1 MHLTNGCPLLR
12 RNFPAFGCWTRYT
25 TFRSPLLAALF
36 AQQSPSN
43 TCRFEFE
50 AIPLTEIEVIE
61 ALNLHAT
68 NGMSGF
74 AIYLT
79 LTFAYLTAIYVVG
92 AKLTGAQTVLL
103 SLLYLAWSTS
113 FAMVAITHLQ
123 SLESIVLEYPSLI
136 RARMWF
142 APWSVMGTTIT
153 LAGMAVCVYFLREVR
168 VNDTTEEHE
177 ST

>member
-1 MHLTNGCPLLR
+1 M
-12 RNFPAFGCWTRYT
+12 
-25 TFRSPLLAALF
+25 
-36 AQQSPSN
+36 
-43 TCRFEFE
+43 
-50 AIPLTEIEVIE
+50 TEIDVVE

-74 AIYLT
+74 AIYIT

-92 AKLTGAQTVLL
+92 TKLTGTQTVLL
-103 SLLYLAWSTS
+103 SFLYLAWSIS

-123 SLESIVLEYPSLI
+123 SIESIVQEYPNFI

-142 APWSVMGTTIT
+142 TPWSMIGIGIT
-153 LAGMAVCVYFLREVR
+153 LAGMAVCIYFLRETR
-168 VNDTTEEHE
+168 IQSQNE